1 MNKIKEEFVGLML
14 AVIAFVL
21 NIPFIPKIK
30 VVLWD
35 AAVYL
40 MNAKWFA
47 GSQVFFEILRAPLWP
62 LILSIFYRIG
72 INNQAFFFVF
82 SAIISAISVYLTYK
96 LATELFGVK
105 TGIASAIALVVIPL
119 HFYWS
124 PLIYTE
130 IPSSVLVL
138 LSILAMWKGLKDERF
153 QYVSILLA
161 SLAFLTRYPTAPL
174 IPALFLFLFLQK
186 RLDIKKF
193 LMMSAIAALP
203 VALWLGYNQLNF
215 GSALQTFA
223 EGLEWG
229 SIPEP
234 WYYYFT
240 ALPTAVNA
248 ILLVTVPGIIFAF
261 RNTKEKRMQLLL
273 IPLISFFVV
282 SCVLAHKEP
291 RYLLPFMPVF
301 LIASLSFMEKLRWK
315 HILLILVPL
324 AAIAL
329 GFSLKATVTFVEDN
343 SCAGIIAA
351 SQDISGETLSTY
363 WPQTSY
369 YGNVNATPFPPK
381 EQQFDSWMIERNI
394 SFVVTSS
401 KGGWP
406 DYAKNSSFF
415 ENKPYLAAYKT
426 VNDSCQSFRVYKV
439 IKA

>member
-21 NIPFIPKIK
+21 NISLIPKIK

-47 GSQVFFEILRAPLWP
+47 GNHVFFEVLRAPLWP

-72 INNQAFFFVF
+72 MTNQAFFFVF
-82 SAIISAISVYLTYK
+82 SAIVSAISVYLTYK
-96 LATELFGVK
+96 LATELFGTK
-105 TGIASAIALVVIPL
+105 TGIASAIALLVIPL

-130 IPSSVLVL
+130 IPASVLVL
-138 LSILAMWKGLKDERF
+138 LSILAMWKGLKDEGF
-153 QYVSILLA
+153 QYISILLA
-161 SLAFLTRYPTAPL
+161 SLAFLMRYPIAPL

-186 RLDIKKF
+186 KLSTKKF
-193 LMMSAIAALP
+193 LIMSAIAALP

-215 GSALQTFA
+215 GFALQTFA

-234 WYYYFT
+234 LYYYFT
-240 ALPTAVNA
+240 ALPSALNVI
-248 ILLVTVPGIIFAF
+248 ILLTVPGFIYALK
-261 RNTKEKRMQLLL
+261 NAKEKRAQLLI
-273 IPLISFFVV
+273 IPLILFFVV
-282 SCVLAHKEP
+282 SCILAHKEP
-291 RYLLPFMPVF
+291 RYLLPFLPVF
-301 LIASLSFMEKLRWK
+301 LIASLSFMEKLRWR
-315 HILLILVPL
+315 HILAILVPL
-324 AAIAL
+324 AVITL
-329 GFSLKATVTFVEDN
+329 CFSLKETSIFLEDN

-369 YGNVNATPFPPK
+369 YGNVNASSFPQN
-381 EQQFDSWMIERNI
+381 ELRFGRLLIERNI

-406 DYAKNSSFF
+406 DYAKNPSFF
-415 ENKPYLAAYKT
+415 ENKPYLTEYKT
-426 VNDSCQSFRVYKV
+426 VNDSCQGFRVYKV